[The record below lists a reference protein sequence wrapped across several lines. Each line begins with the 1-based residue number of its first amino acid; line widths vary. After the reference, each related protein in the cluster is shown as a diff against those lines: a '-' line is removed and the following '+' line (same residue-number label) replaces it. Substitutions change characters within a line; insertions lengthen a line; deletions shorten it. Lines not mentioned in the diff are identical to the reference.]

1 MASLEG
7 ARVPMPLPFSYALDG
22 IFDPLWKK
30 VGGNEAK
37 LGLSQFKSGPKVFS
51 F

>member
-7 ARVPMPLPFSYALDG
+7 ARVPMRLSFGYAWDG

-30 VGGNEAK
+30 VGGNGAE